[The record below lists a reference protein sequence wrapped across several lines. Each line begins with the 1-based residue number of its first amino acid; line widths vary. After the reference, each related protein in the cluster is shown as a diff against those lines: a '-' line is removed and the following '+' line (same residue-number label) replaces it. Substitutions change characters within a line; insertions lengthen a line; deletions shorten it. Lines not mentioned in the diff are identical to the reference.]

1 MYHVSSLPHNCK
13 HSLYTDSSSHVW
25 TLRVDAKM
33 LRWLT
38 TSRRTCDTILK
49 CETIH
54 SCCGSNMVCAISL
67 LLSGQS
73 CKQTYQLDLILG
85 KEDIRKASLTTNM
98 SCCERSKCSVLRALL
113 PVTSK
118 LRAPIALVPLWHGR
132 FGTPNSCPFGF
143 CRFTPLTASTLAS
156 L

>member
-1 MYHVSSLPHNCK
+1 MHVSSHPDNCK
-13 HSLYTDSSSHVW
+13 HSLYTYSSSHVW
-25 TLRVDAKM
+25 TLRMDAKM
-33 LRWLT
+33 LRLLT
-38 TSRRTCDTILK
+38 TSRRTHNTILK
-49 CETIH
+49 CKSMH
-54 SCCGSNMVCAISL
+54 SCCGSNMEGAISML
-67 LLSGQS
+67 LPGQS
-73 CKQTYQLDLILG
+73 SKQTYQLNLILG
-85 KEDIRKASLTTNM
+85 MEDIKKASLTTNM